1 VFVGP
6 CETSYY
12 PPGAWNFEVASEY
25 LEKIVHPC
33 FNDTVSF
40 VEVFI

>member
-1 VFVGP
+1 VKL
-6 CETSYY
+6 TSYY
-12 PPGAWNFEVASEY
+12 LPGAWNFEVASEY
-25 LEKIVHPC
+25 LEKFVHPW